1 MKMQKLFTTIQ
12 MGNITPKNRIVM
24 PAMGSGFGND
34 DGSPSEQ
41 TKNYYFRRAHGGV
54 GLIIVELT
62 SIDPLGNA
70 GPRSLRIYEDKV
82 IDKFIQLT
90 EGIKKFGANVAIQL
104 NHTGREANPKFIN
117 AQPVC
122 PSPSPV
128 SPKSEPPRELT
139 NDEIHFLVE
148 AFVSGAQRAKKAG
161 FDAVELHGAHGYL
174 IWQFLSQL
182 CNKRKDEYSGDPNGR
197 TRFAQEIVR
206 GIKQELGKN
215 FSVIFR
221 ISGSDFLDGGLTLD
235 ETKIMARLLEEAGI
249 DALHVSGGNWGTMH
263 WMIQPMTLP
272 RGCLVHLTAAIR
284 KEVTIPVITV
294 GRINDPKFAESI
306 LQEEK
311 ADMVAMGRGLL
322 ADPDLPMKASEGN
335 FEDIRK
341 CVACNI
347 CIHQRLKG
355 SPLACMINPEVG
367 REKDFMKKPDRCREI
382 LVIGGGPAGLEAARI
397 AKLRGHDVTLCEKD
411 DRLGGQVNLA
421 TKAPYKEEMKS
432 IVPYYTTQL
441 KKLGVTVE
449 LGKEMTLA
457 LVEAL
462 EPDAVVL
469 ATGSI
474 PSLPDIPGI
483 GQDNVVTA
491 RDVMEEKV
499 RVSGNVVII
508 GGGHVGCET
517 AEFLWGQGTNSIILE
532 MLEDVLMDMEPIG
545 KPLLLKRLVEH
556 GIRTVVGSKVIS
568 IKADQIT
575 YSNRNG
581 HESSIE
587 ADYFIFATGTASEND
602 LMRPLEQKGFDVYVV
617 GDCVKPRDI
626 LSATSE
632 GAEVGRKL

>member
-1 MKMQKLFTTIQ
+1 MQKLFTNIQ
-12 MGNITPKNRIVM
+12 LGNVPIKNRIVM

-34 DGSPSEQ
+34 DGGPSEQ
-41 TKNYYFRRAHGGV
+41 TRNYYLRRAIGGA

-70 GPRSLRIYEDKV
+70 GPKSLRIYEDKI
-82 IDKFIQLT
+82 IDRYIQLT
-90 EGIKKFGANVAIQL
+90 EELKQGGAHIAIQL
-104 NHTGREANPKFIN
+104 NHTGRQANSHIIHT
-117 AQPVC
+117 QPVC

-128 SPKSEPPRELT
+128 SANSEVPRELT
-139 NDEIHFLVE
+139 NNEIKSLVE
-148 AFVSGAQRAKKAG
+148 AFINGARRAKKAG
-161 FDAVELHGAHGYL
+161 FDAIELHGAHGYL
-174 IWQFLSQL
+174 IWQFLSPL
-182 CNKRKDEYSGDPNGR
+182 CNKRKDEYGGNTNGR
-197 TRFAQEIVR
+197 TRFALEIVR
-206 GIKQELGKN
+206 GIKQELGKD
-215 FSVIFR
+215 FPVIFR
-221 ISGSDFLDGGLTLD
+221 ISGSDFLDGGLTLN
-235 ETKIMARLLEEAGI
+235 ETKIIARLLEEAGI
-249 DALHVSGGNWGTMH
+249 DTLHVSGGNWGAMQ

-272 RGCLVHLTAAIR
+272 RGCLVHLAEVIR

-294 GRINDPKFAESI
+294 GRINDPMLAESI

-382 LVIGGGPAGLEAARI
+382 LVIGGGPAGLEAARV

-441 KKLGVTVE
+441 KKLGATVE
-449 LGKEMTLA
+449 LGKEVTLA
-457 LVEAL
+457 LVETI

-483 GQDNVVTA
+483 EQDNVFSA
-491 RDVMEEKV
+491 RDVLEEKV
-499 RVSGNVVII
+499 KISGKVVII

-517 AEFLWGQGTNSIILE
+517 AEFLWSKGISSTILE

-545 KPLLLKRLVEH
+545 KPLLIKRLDEH
-556 GIRTVVGSKVIS
+556 VILTVVGSKVIN
-568 IKADQIT
+568 IKKNQIT